1 MRSWV
6 VGLLAVL
13 DSAALYLAL
22 SPEGAPSEARL
33 CLRMGFTSL
42 REVARI
48 ARIPYDPDPD
58 PEDPIRLSRAEFDE
72 GVQRIAEPGFPLER
86 SAEEAWAHFRGWR
99 INYEAIAYALA
110 DRVIAVPGPWSGPR
124 RHIHQKLDV
133 RRPVDRKPKKT

>member
-1 MRSWV
+1 MAEQTTLDLADLSFWDSTPEERAEAF
-6 VGLLAVL
+6 AVL
-13 DSAALYLAL
+13 RRQQS
-22 SPEGAPSEARL
+22 
-33 CLRMGFTSL
+33 
-42 REVARI
+42 VARYPMP
-48 ARIPYDPDPD
+48 ATLWSPDPD